1 MWQPL
6 QVLDWLG
13 LKRDAKAGTI
23 SITDRRISK
32 ALGLLNTA
40 TSTRNMS
47 ARQLTR
53 IGGCIISTRDVFGR
67 IVRIM
72 TRHCQITVAAAAD
85 WDTKHAL
92 DDNCLSEIQFWLPNM
107 GGDNNKYCCSQIEH
121 RKIVYSHHL
130 AVTLVEH

>member
-13 LKRDAKAGTI
+13 LKRDAKADTI

-53 IGGCIISTRDVFGR
+53 VGGSVISTRAVF
-67 IVRIM
+67 VF
-72 TRHCQITVAAAAD
+72 T
-85 WDTKHAL
+85 
-92 DDNCLSEIQFWLPNM
+92 LSNYSS
-107 GGDNNKYCCSQIEH
+107 GCS
-121 RKIVYSHHL
+121 RL
-130 AVTLVEH
+130 R